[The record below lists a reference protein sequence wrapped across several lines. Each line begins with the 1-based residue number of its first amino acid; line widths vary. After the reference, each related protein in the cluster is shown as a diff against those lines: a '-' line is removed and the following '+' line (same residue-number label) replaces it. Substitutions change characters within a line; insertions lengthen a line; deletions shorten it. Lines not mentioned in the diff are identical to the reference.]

1 MSALAGGPPGT
12 VPSMDFADEAAN
24 HNGTG
29 GGVEMNAR
37 MEENTEAKEE
47 KNPAAANDADDAGEG
62 AGDRRSNDA
71 PESR

>member
-1 MSALAGGPPGT
+1 MSAMAGGPPGT
-12 VPSMDFADEAAN
+12 VPGMDVADEAAN
-24 HNGTG
+24 PDGT

-47 KNPAAANDADDAGEG
+47 KNPAAANDTDDAGEG
-62 AGDRRSNDA
+62 AGDRHSNDA

>member
-1 MSALAGGPPGT
+1 MSAMADGPPGT
-12 VPSMDFADEAAN
+12 VPGMDVADEAAN
-24 HNGTG
+24 PDGT
-29 GGVEMNAR
+29 GGVEMNTR
-37 MEENTEAKEE
+37 VEENTEAKEE